1 MHVTEMPHESPVL
14 VAPAKSSVLDV
25 DTAPWVATKVVE
37 HDEEKD
43 GENEKNDTEDI
54 RDSVRSTRRRQVL
67 FRRRRHA
74 TTPPPVPSKGSA
86 CIHEKQSCQQI
97 KSRQNLWLKKVL
109 SVRRTGRIWQIN
121 QRMNEPI
128 FALLLFASL
137 SLLDS
142 FFPSGLL
149 LTKIS
154 LSTTLHVP
162 FHSILALKFKGTGM
176 ILIHSSRNRHLKKI
190 TPNGNAS
197 YVFLKSL
204 SDCHCQS
211 TQRRISCNTFFFP
224 KYTFGAPIGAQQRRF
239 EVFVQLSP
247 LSLYRYFL

>member
-1 MHVTEMPHESPVL
+1 
-14 VAPAKSSVLDV
+14 
-25 DTAPWVATKVVE
+25 
-37 HDEEKD
+37 
-43 GENEKNDTEDI
+43 
-54 RDSVRSTRRRQVL
+54 
-67 FRRRRHA
+67 
-74 TTPPPVPSKGSA
+74 
-86 CIHEKQSCQQI
+86 
-97 KSRQNLWLKKVL
+97 
-109 SVRRTGRIWQIN
+109 
-121 QRMNEPI
+121 MNEPI

-142 FFPSGLL
+142 FFPSGLV

-162 FHSILALKFKGTGM
+162 FHSILALKFQGTGM

-224 KYTFGAPIGAQQRRF
+224 EVYLWSSNWSSTEAFRSFCSTITFIALSLFSIVRDVPPNRAPKNPDFFGLSLSRVQLFLHARSHQGHHFHHFGGALGGTGGAGGAGAPGFAAAERW
-239 EVFVQLSP
+239 S
-247 LSLYRYFL
+247 SSCFLI

>member
-1 MHVTEMPHESPVL
+1 
-14 VAPAKSSVLDV
+14 
-25 DTAPWVATKVVE
+25 
-37 HDEEKD
+37 
-43 GENEKNDTEDI
+43 
-54 RDSVRSTRRRQVL
+54 
-67 FRRRRHA
+67 
-74 TTPPPVPSKGSA
+74 
-86 CIHEKQSCQQI
+86 
-97 KSRQNLWLKKVL
+97 
-109 SVRRTGRIWQIN
+109 
-121 QRMNEPI
+121 MNEPI

-211 TQRRISCNTFFFP
+211 TQIRISCNTFFFSRSIP
-224 KYTFGAPIGAQQRRF
+224 LELQLELNRGVSKFLFNYHLYRFIAIFYSKRCAPESGAQKSRF
-239 EVFVQLSP
+239 FRAQPFQGSTVPPCQEPSGPSFPSFRGCFGRNWW
-247 LSLYRYFL
+247 SWWSWRARFCSC